1 MRTVQR
7 WWLPVLTAGILVFAL
22 TGRFWAGEDK
32 NDKNDKNDKMENK
45 DLDKKIG
52 AVVKVV
58 INRGADMHNVYR
70 DTAGCYRFYQ
80 GSLVTLRPLLDG
92 HPDLQKTVDTAL
104 AEANRAGSVL
114 QRGLILN
121 RALHK
126 IYNKFNPK
134 APAKDKKDKSDVDK
148 GPDDK
153 APRDDSKKDKDKGA
167 KDKKKDK
174 DSGDK
179 DAGDKD
185 GDKDKAK
192 DKGSKKDKDS
202 TKDKDK
208 DKDQGSKDKDKAK
221 DKDQVKRD
229 KSIPK
234 DLLSG
239 LNKE

>member
-1 MRTVQR
+1 MRTVRR
-7 WWLPVLTAGILVFAL
+7 WWLPVLAAGVLVFGL
-22 TGRFWAGEDK
+22 TGRFWADEDK
-32 NDKNDKNDKMENK
+32 GDKNDKMDNK

-52 AVVKVV
+52 AVVKTI

-80 GSLVTLRPLLDG
+80 GSLTTLRPLLDG
-92 HPDLQKTVDTAL
+92 HPDLQKAIDTAL
-104 AEANRAGSVL
+104 ADAQRNGSVL

-134 APAKDKKDKSDVDK
+134 APAKDKKDKSDIDK
-148 GPDDK
+148 GPEDK
-153 APRDDSKKDKDKGA
+153 APRDESKKAKDKGA
-167 KDKKKDK
+167 TRDKKDK

-179 DAGDKD
+179 D
-185 GDKDKAK
+185 KDKAK
-192 DKGSKKDKDS
+192 DDKDSKKDKDS
-202 TKDKDK
+202 SKDKDK
-208 DKDQGSKDKDKAK
+208 SKDKDQDTKDKDKAK

-229 KSIPK
+229 KGIPK
-234 DLLSG
+234 DLLTG